1 MGLVGPLRRAHTDIF
16 GSYSIRPSQLRDKL
30 LGVQPHFNDIVE
42 EGEHR
47 CQGKGGHKEGDET
60 KLDDCKREQHEGFSR
75 DKQDSG
81 PFWLAATAPCPFFLG
96 SLSHMG

>member
-1 MGLVGPLRRAHTDIF
+1 MGLVGPLRGARTDIF
-16 GSYSIRPSQLRDKL
+16 GSYSIRPSQLRDEL

-60 KLDDCKREQHEGFSR
+60 KLDDCKREPHEGFSR

-81 PFWLAATAPCPFFLG
+81 PFWLAATAPRPFFLG
-96 SLSHMG
+96 SLSRMG